1 MWGSPHQPRRAVQLL
16 WAGIWLFYLGFP
28 VVATLNHAH
37 SHTEVVVRMAALGA
51 FLVVYLGF
59 WGYAFKR
66 SAELWPVLAALA
78 LLLAI
83 AVPMAL
89 TDARADDGWAQLY
102 IYVAV
107 VAGAGFRWPRT
118 AIAVGGVAT
127 LGVVTT
133 LLTAG
138 LTWYAGLIAFETLTI
153 GVAMAGMTGI
163 IRMNRELREAREEI
177 SRLAVTEER
186 LRFARDLHDLLG
198 HSLSVIVLKAELAS
212 KMASRAPER
221 TEAEVQDIERVARD
235 ALREVREAVAGYRQP
250 SLSQE
255 LANART
261 TLAAAGIEVRVE
273 VAAGAFPTTVD
284 STLAWAAREAATN
297 VIRHSQAR
305 HVAFRL
311 GRDDGEVWLDVTDDG
326 QGGAEPSGTGTGLR
340 GLGERVQAQGGA
352 LEFGPRAEGGF
363 QVAVRLP
370 LRHERREETASA

>member
-1 MWGSPHQPRRAVQLL
+1 V
-16 WAGIWLFYLGFP
+16 
-28 VVATLNHAH
+28 
-37 SHTEVVVRMAALGA
+37 

-66 SAELWPVLAALA
+66 SAELWPVLVALA

-89 TDARADDGWAQLY
+89 TDAHADDGWAQLY

-127 LGVVTT
+127 LGAVTT

-138 LTWYAGLIAFETLTI
+138 LTWYVGLIAFETLTI

-261 TLAAAGIEVRVE
+261 TLAAAGIEVRVD
-273 VAAGAFPTTVD
+273 VAAGAFAATVD
-284 STLAWAAREAATN
+284 STLAWAVREAATN

-311 GRDDGEVWLDVTDDG
+311 GRDEGEVWLDVTDDG
-326 QGGAEPSGTGTGLR
+326 PGGAEPSGGGTGLR

-363 QVAVRLP
+363 RVAVRLP
-370 LRHERREETASA
+370 LRHEQREETASA

>member
-1 MWGSPHQPRRAVQLL
+1 MWGSPHQPRRVVQLL

-28 VVATLNHAH
+28 VTAMLNGHHAQ
-37 SHTEVVVRMAALGA
+37 TEVVARLAGLGA

-59 WGYAFKR
+59 WAYGFKR
-66 SAELWPVLAALA
+66 SADLWPVLGALA

-89 TDARADDGWAQLY
+89 TDAHADEGWAQLY

-107 VAGAGFRWPRT
+107 VAGSGFRWPRT
-118 AIAVGGVAT
+118 VIAVGAVAA

-138 LTWYAGLIAFETLTI
+138 LSWYVGLIGFEVMTI
-153 GVAMAGMTGI
+153 GLAMAGMTGI

-177 SRLAVTEER
+177 GRLAVTEER

-221 TEAEVQDIERVARD
+221 SEAEVRDIERVARD

-255 LANART
+255 LTNART
-261 TLAAAGIEVRVE
+261 TLEAAGIDVRVD
-273 VAAGAFPTTVD
+273 VAAGAFPATVD

-297 VIRHSQAR
+297 VIRHSRAR
-305 HVAFRL
+305 RVAFRL
-311 GRDDGEVWLDVTDDG
+311 ARDDGEVQLDVTDDG
-326 QGGAEPSGTGTGLR
+326 PGSAAAPGAGNGLR
-340 GLGERVQAQGGA
+340 GLGERVEAQGGT
-352 LEFGPRAEGGF
+352 LEFGPGADGGF
-363 QVAVRLP
+363 HVAVRLP
-370 LRHERREETASA
+370 LSHERREETASA

>member
-1 MWGSPHQPRRAVQLL
+1 MWGSPHQPRRVVQLL

-28 VVATLNHAH
+28 VTAMLNGHHAQ
-37 SHTEVVVRMAALGA
+37 TEVVARLAGLGA

-59 WGYAFKR
+59 WAYGFKR
-66 SAELWPVLAALA
+66 SADLWPVLGALA

-89 TDARADDGWAQLY
+89 TDAHADEGWAQLY

-107 VAGAGFRWPRT
+107 VAGSGFRWPRT
-118 AIAVGGVAT
+118 VIAVGAVAA

-138 LTWYAGLIAFETLTI
+138 LSWYVGLIGFEVMTI
-153 GVAMAGMTGI
+153 GLAMAGMTGI

-221 TEAEVQDIERVARD
+221 SEAEVRDIERVARD

-255 LANART
+255 LTNART
-261 TLAAAGIEVRVE
+261 TLEAAGIEVRVD
-273 VAAGAFPTTVD
+273 VAAGAFPATVD

-297 VIRHSQAR
+297 VIRHSRAR
-305 HVAFRL
+305 RVAFRL
-311 GRDDGEVWLDVTDDG
+311 ARDDGEVQLDVTDDG
-326 QGGAEPSGTGTGLR
+326 PGSAAALVAGNGLR
-340 GLGERVQAQGGA
+340 GLGERVEAQGGT
-352 LEFGPRAEGGF
+352 LEFGPRADGGF
-363 QVAVRLP
+363 HVAVRLP
-370 LRHERREETASA
+370 LSHERREETASA